1 MGITNLEILAWED
14 TPLGAL
20 CLRRRELLSRPG
32 TVITE
37 ITLDG
42 EHLMS
47 SYLTASEC
55 ALAGTALEWHEGRD
69 LRVLVG
75 GLGLGYTADA
85 ALASDRVTSV
95 EVVEYLP
102 QVIAWLKAGLFPLAA
117 SLSADER
124 MSVVHGD
131 VYARLAE
138 PPTEHTYDVIII
150 DVDHDPD
157 GSLDFANAGFYTD
170 DGLRAVRAHLREN
183 GILGVW
189 SSAESPEF
197 IAALNRVF
205 AEVRVESLDVIND
218 LVDVEYTNTLF
229 FARG

>member
-1 MGITNLEILAWED
+1 MGNTNLEILAWEE

-85 ALASDRVTSV
+85 ALASERVASV
-95 EVVEYLP
+95 EVVEFLP
-102 QVIAWLKAGLFPLAA
+102 QVIEWLEAGLFPLAA
-117 SLSADER
+117 SLAADER
-124 MSVVHGD
+124 MTVVHGD
-131 VYARLAE
+131 VYARLAG
-138 PPTEHTYDVIII
+138 PPTEPAYDVIII

-170 DGLRAVRAHLREN
+170 DGLRAARAHLREN

-197 IAALNRVF
+197 VAALKRVF
-205 AEVRVESLDVIND
+205 AEVRVESLDVVND